1 MGRNAILIALAAAS
15 TLSSQPMPGTAPLE
29 RTGDLAAQMVEG
41 IDRYLMRR
49 LAEVSGRRAAKAA
62 ADSAALRERLR
73 TIAGAA
79 DKRVPFD
86 APALDATLRRP
97 ALVASS
103 PAYQVYAIR
112 WPVFDGVDG
121 EGLLLEPRG
130 PLRGRVVALPDADW
144 TPEMLCGLAS
154 GVPAG
159 SQFARRLAESGFLV
173 VVPVLINRED
183 AYSGKEGVRF
193 TNQPHR
199 EFIYRMAYEMG
210 RHIIG
215 YEVQKV
221 QALVDWFAGAE
232 PRLPIG
238 VAGYGEGGLLALYSA
253 ALDERIDGA
262 LISGYF
268 GPREQVWREPIYRNL
283 WGQLESFGDAELAG
297 LIAPRPLVIEASP
310 HPEVAGPPPEREGRR
325 GAAPGAIRTPSPE
338 SVRREFERA
347 RDLYGRRH
355 GGGRIHLVE
364 GPAGSEPALRLFVRA
379 LDAGAALAPNQPAP
393 QDQRAGFDPAA
404 RQKRQFLQL
413 VDFTQ
418 RLVRQSEFTR
428 REFFAN
434 ADARSLESWQR
445 TTEPYRRIFWE
456 EVIGKMPPPSEPLA
470 AATRRAYDT
479 AAFTGYEVVLP
490 VWPEVFAY
498 GVLLVPKDLRPGER
512 RPVVVCQHGL
522 EGRPQDLIA
531 PADRRTEQVYGRFAA
546 RLAERGFVVYAP
558 QNPYIGQEKFRVLLR
573 KAHPLGLSL
582 FSFIIGQHQRTLEW
596 LATLPFADASRIGFY
611 GLSYGGKTAMR
622 VPAVLPGYALSIC
635 SADFNEW
642 IWKITDIDHPFSYMY
657 TGEYDMLEFNL
668 GNTFNYAE
676 MAALIAPRP
685 FMVERGHRDGVSIDE
700 WVAYEYARVR
710 RLYADLKIPE
720 RTRIEFFDGPH
731 QIHGVGTFEFLERH
745 LGPARGAR

>member
-1 MGRNAILIALAAAS
+1 MKSVALLSLFAAAS
-15 TLSSQPMPGTAPLE
+15 LWAQPLPGTAPLE

-41 IDRYLMRR
+41 IDRYLMRK
-49 LAEVSGRRAAKAA
+49 LEAAPARRAAERP
-62 ADSAALRERLR
+62 ADPAELRERLR
-73 TIAGAA
+73 KLIGAV
-79 DKRVPFD
+79 DKRVAFE
-86 APALDATLRRP
+86 APALDTTLRRP
-97 ALVASS
+97 ALVASAAS
-103 PAYQVYAIR
+103 YQVYAIR
-112 WPVFDGVDG
+112 WPVFEGVEG
-121 EGLLLEPRG
+121 EGLLLEPRR
-130 PLRGRVVALPDADW
+130 PPRGRIVALPDADW
-144 TPEMLCGLAS
+144 TPEMLCGLAP
-154 GVPAG
+154 GVPPV
-159 SQFARRLAESGFLV
+159 SQFARRLAEAGFLV
-173 VVPVLINRED
+173 AVPVLINRD
-183 AYSGKEGVRF
+183 DTYSGKEGVRF

-221 QALVDWFAGAE
+221 QALVDWFAASE
-232 PRLPIG
+232 PRLPVG
-238 VAGYGEGGLLALYSA
+238 VAGYGEGGLLALYAA
-253 ALDERIDGA
+253 ALDERIDAA
-262 LISGYF
+262 LVSGYL
-268 GPREQVWREPIYRNL
+268 GPREEVWREPIYRNV
-283 WGQLESFGDAELAG
+283 WSQLETFGDAELAA
-297 LIAPRPLVIEASP
+297 LVAPRALVIEASP

-325 GAAPGAIRTPSPE
+325 GAAPGGIRTPSRE

-347 RDLYGRRH
+347 RALFARRP
-355 GGGRIHLVE
+355 GGRIELVE
-364 GPAGSEPALRLFVRA
+364 GPVGSEQALRWFLQS
-379 LDAGAALAPNQPAP
+379 LDSSAALAPAGAP
-393 QDQRAGFDPAA
+393 SRDERAGFDPAA

-428 REFFAN
+428 RDFFAH
-434 ADARSLESWQR
+434 ADSRSLESWER
-445 TTEPYRRIFWE
+445 TIEPHRRRFWE
-456 EVIGKMPPPSEPLA
+456 EVIGKMPAPSEPLA
-470 AATRRAYDT
+470 AESRRSYDT
-479 AAFTGYEVVLP
+479 PAFTGYEVLLP
-490 VWPEVFAY
+490 VWPDVFAY

-531 PADRRTEQVYGRFAA
+531 PADPRTEEVYGRFAA
-546 RLAERGFVVYAP
+546 RLAERGYVVYAP
-558 QNPYIGQEKFRVLLR
+558 QNPYIGQQKFRILLR
-573 KAHPLGLSL
+573 KAHPVGLSL

-596 LATLPFADASRIGFY
+596 LATLPFVDASRIGFY

-622 VPAVLPGYALSIC
+622 VPAVLPQYALSIC

-642 IWKITDIDHPFSYMY
+642 IWKITDVDHPFSYMY
-657 TGEYDMLEFNL
+657 TVEYDMLEFNL

-731 QIHGVGTFEFLERH
+731 RIHGVGTFEFLDQH
-745 LGPARGAR
+745 LGPARR